1 MWKVK
6 DICPSCRMIRTNTA
20 FLDFIL
26 VNQDHYPEGSVQELS
41 IKKGQQ
47 LIRQRSSVNAVSIVK
62 EGIAKCFLYQEDGT
76 DFILEFF
83 GPGEVVGEI
92 EMLNNEMSF
101 AAVEAITPITV
112 LRISRDWFN
121 ELLTNDP
128 VFNHYVL
135 KLLAGKV
142 KYKATRF
149 SFAQTHTVEQT
160 LKKMLIDMPDL
171 LEVISKKDL
180 VSYLG
185 ITERSLNRTL
195 KSLKDNGQI

>member
-1 MWKVK
+1 
-6 DICPSCRMIRTNTA
+6 MIRTNTA

-26 VNQDHYPEGSVQELS
+26 ANQDRYPKSLVQELS
-41 IKKGQQ
+41 IEKGHK
-47 LIRQRSSVNAVSIVK
+47 LIRQRSLVNAVSIIN
-62 EGIAKCFLYQEDGT
+62 EGIAKCYLYQDDGT

-92 EMLNNEMSF
+92 EMLNNEFSF
-101 AAVEAITPITV
+101 AAVEALTPMTV
-112 LRISRDWFN
+112 LRLTRDRFI
-121 ELLTNDP
+121 ELLTKDP
-128 VFNHYVL
+128 IFNNHVL

-149 SFAQTHTVEQT
+149 SFTQTHTLEQT
-160 LKKMLIDMPDL
+160 LTKMLEDMPDL

-185 ITERSLNRTL
+185 ITKRSLNRTL
-195 KSLKDNGQI
+195 KNLKEQGYI